1 VQTTVRI
8 VVVGAG
14 LAGVRAAESLREQG
28 FSGDVVVLGDED
40 HLPYNR
46 PPLSKQLLAGTWET
60 DKVALRSQDEWAALD
75 VDLRLGVGA
84 TGLDLEQRSL
94 RLSDGSTVDFDG
106 LIIATGAH
114 ARMLPNLDG
123 RPGVHTLRS
132 LSDALDLRDALTAA
146 ESVVVIGGGF
156 IGAEVASTARGLDK
170 SVTLVEPQE
179 TLVVRGLGPELGA
192 TIEYLHRD
200 NGVDVRVGTSIES
213 ITDDGMRTAL
223 SLSDGTT
230 VVADVV
236 VVGVG
241 AAPSTEWLAD
251 SGLDVS
257 NGVACDEFCRVLT
270 QDGSPVSAITAS
282 GDVARWRSNSEGS
295 DIRMEHWTHAQEQ
308 ARAAA
313 ATVLADLG
321 ESSDVP
327 QAFDPVPYVW
337 SDQFGKKIQVVGYV
351 RSSDVA
357 HVAIGSMDSGSYLAL
372 MERDGH
378 YVGAVAM
385 AKVPALVQARMLLE
399 QGVDLPSALAAF
411 EDK

>member
-14 LAGVRAAESLREQG
+14 LSGVRAAESLREQG
-28 FSGDVVVLGDED
+28 FGGEVVVIGDED

-60 DKVALRSQDEWAALD
+60 DKLALRSQDEWSALD
-75 VDLRLGVGA
+75 VDLRLGVRA
-84 TGLDLEQRSL
+84 TGLDLKRRSL
-94 RLSDGSTVDFDG
+94 QLSDGSTLDFDG

-114 ARMLPNLDG
+114 ARTIPDLEG
-123 RPGVHTLRS
+123 RPGVYTLRS
-132 LSDALDLRDALTAA
+132 LTDALELRDALVAA
-146 ESVVVIGGGF
+146 ESVVVVGGGF

-192 TIEYLHRD
+192 TIEHLHRD

-213 ITDDGMRTAL
+213 ITDDGTRTSL

-241 AAPSTEWLAD
+241 AAPTTEWLED

-257 NGVACDEFCRVLT
+257 NGVACDEVCRVLLR
-270 QDGSPVSAITAS
+270 DGSPVAAITAS
-282 GDVARWRSNSEGS
+282 GDVARWRSNSQGS

-313 ATVLADLG
+313 RTVLVDLR
-321 ESSDVP
+321 ESNEAAES
-327 QAFDPVPYVW
+327 FDPVPYIW
-337 SDQFGKKIQVVGYV
+337 SDQFGKKIQVVGYI
-351 RSSDVA
+351 RGSDVP
-357 HVAIGSMDSGSYLAL
+357 HVAIGSVDAGSYLAL

-399 QGVDLPSALAAF
+399 QGADLPSARAAF

>member
-1 VQTTVRI
+1 
-8 VVVGAG
+8 VVGAG
-14 LAGVRAAESLREQG
+14 LSGVRAAESLREQG
-28 FSGDVVVLGDED
+28 FRGDVVILGEEG

-46 PPLSKQLLAGTWET
+46 PPLSKQLLAGIWDT

-75 VDLRLGVGA
+75 IDLRLGVRA
-84 TGLDLEQRSL
+84 TCLDLEQRSVQL
-94 RLSDGSTVDFDG
+94 FDGSTLDFDG

-114 ARMLPNLDG
+114 ARTLPDLDG

-132 LSDALDLRDALTAA
+132 LTDALDLRVALTDSQ
-146 ESVVVIGGGF
+146 SVVVIGGGF

-192 TIEYLHRD
+192 TIEHLHRD
-200 NGVDVRVGTSIES
+200 NGVDVRVGTAIES
-213 ITDDGMRTAL
+213 IADDGTRTSL
-223 SLSDGTT
+223 TLSDGTT
-230 VVADVV
+230 ITADVI

-241 AAPSTEWLAD
+241 AVPTTKWLAA

-257 NGVACDEFCRVLT
+257 NGVACDESCRVLM
-270 QDGSPVSAITAS
+270 QDGTPVSAITAS
-282 GDVARWRSNSEGS
+282 GDVARWRSNSQGS

-399 QGVDLPSALAAF
+399 QGADLPSALAAF